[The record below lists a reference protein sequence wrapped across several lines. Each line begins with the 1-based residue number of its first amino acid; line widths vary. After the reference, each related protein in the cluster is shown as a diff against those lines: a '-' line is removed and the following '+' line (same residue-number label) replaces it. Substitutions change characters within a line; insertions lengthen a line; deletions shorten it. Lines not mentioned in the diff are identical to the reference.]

1 MLCYKDM
8 TFCGSKVHK
17 PDCKRAL
24 TPEIIKAAEKWWG
37 SDDAP
42 IAVAYFCGEPE
53 EETKNE

>member
-42 IAVAYFCGEPE
+42 IAAAYFCDEPE
-53 EETKNE
+53 DKKDE